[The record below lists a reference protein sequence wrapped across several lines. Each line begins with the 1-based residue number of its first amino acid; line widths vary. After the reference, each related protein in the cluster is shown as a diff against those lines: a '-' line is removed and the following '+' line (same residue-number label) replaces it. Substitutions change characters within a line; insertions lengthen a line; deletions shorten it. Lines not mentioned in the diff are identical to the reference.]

1 LVIWVFAFDF
11 SMLVAF
17 SCVCGFTF
25 GVFITLGPVITKI
38 VERQRFESAYS
49 LFLILTMFSM
59 FGPNIAAGIEAIAHS
74 PFFLTYKVFTGVAY
88 FSGALILIILKLRLS
103 GGRLFTCL

>member
-49 LFLILTMFSM
+49 LFLILTMLSM
-59 FGPNIAAGIEAIAHS
+59 FGPNVAAGIEAIAHS